1 MNAAAKKKK
10 KKSGE
15 GGNVIA
21 TNRKARR
28 DYHILDTLEAGI
40 ELRGTEVKSLRAG
53 NVSLNEGYARIQKGE
68 VYLLDMH
75 IMPYEYGNAY
85 NHTALRPRKLL
96 LHRREIAKLIGRVAE
111 KGQTLIPLRIYLKR
125 GRFKVEIGI
134 CKGKQTHDKRETLKR
149 KTADREAQRTIA
161 HYAR

>member
-10 KKSGE
+10 KGSGD

-28 DYHILDTLEAGI
+28 DYMVLDQIEAGI
-40 ELRGTEVKSLRAG
+40 ELQGTEVKSIRAG
-53 NVSLNEGYARIQKGE
+53 QVSLNESYARITKGE

-75 IMPYEYGNAY
+75 IMPYEYGNVF
-85 NHTALRPRKLL
+85 NHPPRRPRKLL
-96 LHRREIAKLIGRVAE
+96 LHRREINRLVGLVAE
-111 KGQTLIPLRIYLKR
+111 KGQTLIPLKMYLKR
-125 GRFKVEIGI
+125 GRVKVEIGI

-149 KTADREAQRTIA
+149 KTADREARRDIA
-161 HYAR
+161 HHSR